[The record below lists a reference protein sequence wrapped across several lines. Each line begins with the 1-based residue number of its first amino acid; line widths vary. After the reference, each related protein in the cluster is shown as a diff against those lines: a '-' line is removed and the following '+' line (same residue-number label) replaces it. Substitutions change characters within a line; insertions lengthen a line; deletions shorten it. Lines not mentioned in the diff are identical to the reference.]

1 MSKKSFF
8 SRGKKADEPAAPER
22 TAQQIKDEY
31 SSVCGLAG
39 EVQFKMKASEAQLNQ
54 LNQRLVQLHN
64 EYNAADIKEKMAKD
78 KINQSAVEPTAK
90 QES

>member
-1 MSKKSFF
+1 MSKKSIKSFF
-8 SRGKKADEPAAPER
+8 NGKLKTDTPETPER

-31 SSVCGLAG
+31 SSTCGLAG

-64 EYNAADIKEKMAKD
+64 EYNAAESKERAAKPAEEAP
-78 KINQSAVEPTAK
+78 KT
-90 QES
+90 